1 MLIDVCTKRRMQLL
15 FIVISLK
22 IMETIFASRTV
33 LFIRVGNKKA
43 KYFTVIQREPD

>member
-1 MLIDVCTKRRMQLL
+1 VHKKAHAITVHCDLSQDHGN
-15 FIVISLK
+15 
-22 IMETIFASRTV
+22 IFASRTV